1 MLPRI
6 VRSPVEICFGTRPSH
21 APKSRPLANASPV
34 PIAATIALAMI
45 GPMPGTLINLSQAE
59 SVRANAL
66 ISFDR
71 VSMRFIEPAPILS
84 QSLDEVQHAW
94 RQHVS
99 AFGDNGGQL
108 STQEAWPLPYRHPT
122 LQQEGAHL
130 VDDAGALTDQSLA
143 HSVQGLQV
151 ELIGGLGGDEL
162 HGRALHRFG
171 DRLGIARVVLV
182 SLRIRP
188 HVFCRHQPSV
198 VTECLQLATEMMRA
212 DA

>member
-6 VRSPVEICFGTRPSH
+6 VRSPVEICFGTRPS
-21 APKSRPLANASPV
+21 L
-34 PIAATIALAMI
+34 
-45 GPMPGTLINLSQAE
+45 
-59 SVRANAL
+59 
-66 ISFDR
+66 
-71 VSMRFIEPAPILS
+71 
-84 QSLDEVQHAW
+84 
-94 RQHVS
+94 S

-130 VDDAGALTDQSLA
+130 VDDAGALADQSLA

-151 ELIGGLGGDEL
+151 ELLGGLGGDEL

-171 DRLGIARVVLV
+171 DRLGIAKVVLL

-198 VTECLQLATEMMRA
+198 ATACLPLATEMMR
-212 DA
+212 